1 METVGTKNPGAVG
14 ICATEICLFDT
25 LGLCCIRSPSFQ
37 SNNVFVCADAIV
49 KFISEASK
57 HPQRFHC
64 IDEILNSTI
73 ITLTKGSRL

>member
-37 SNNVFVCADAIV
+37 SNNDAIV